1 MSDVLKYLG
10 VGSKNAIKRSD
21 LAIKCGL
28 SDRKMRKEIEYLQHQ
43 GYRIV
48 NMSDSN
54 GYYVSETEQEEERR
68 LLYVSMTRARKYLY
82 FSYVEHM
89 ENGYKKMSP
98 FYKKIKFLKK
108 VN

>member
-21 LAIKCGL
+21 LASKCGL
-28 SDRKMRKEIEYLQHQ
+28 SDRMMRKEIESLQHQ

-54 GYYVSETEQEEERR
+54 GYYVSETEQEFEAYWRQEWHRIGKE
-68 LLYVSMTRARKYLY
+68 MRKL
-82 FSYVEHM
+82 HAM
-89 ENGYKKMSP
+89 KKAEISA
-98 FYKKIKFLKK
+98 FKTE
-108 VN
+108 